1 MNRKIKNAYVYVHI
15 LIYIYVVDVRRIGG
29 LIFALTNK
37 PNRYKCKYLKNS
49 FVIFMVTRFK
59 QPSFICQ
66 TVISSQNIDRRFQ
79 KEIVILCILQ
89 GQDVSIKYCT
99 KLIRNW
105 KPSNM
110 CGSLPS

>member
-1 MNRKIKNAYVYVHI
+1 MPMYMC
-15 LIYIYVVDVRRIGG
+15 IYHTYIVRRFK
-29 LIFALTNK
+29 FAPTNK

>member
-1 MNRKIKNAYVYVHI
+1 MCINY
-15 LIYIYVVDVRRIGG
+15 IYIIRRLGS
-29 LIFALTNK
+29 LKFAPTNK

-66 TVISSQNIDRRFQ
+66 TVISSQNIDRRFR